1 MLLLAGERCRVRSWR
16 GSDLESIVRHANNPK
31 VAMQLRDRFPHP
43 YTRAD
48 GIAFLRHMTGPEP
61 QTNFAIEV
69 DGEAAGAIG
78 FVRGADVERFSAEI
92 GYWLGE
98 AYWGRGIATDAV
110 RAITDHIFAN
120 FDVCRIYATV
130 FESNP
135 ASSRVLDK
143 AGFVLEGR
151 LRKAV
156 TKSGETID
164 ALMYAVLR
172 EDA

>member
-1 MLLLAGERCRVRSWR
+1 MLLLEGERCRVRSWR

-48 GIAFLRHMTGPEP
+48 GLAFLRHMTGPEP

-92 GYWLGE
+92 GCPNP
-98 AYWGRGIATDAV
+98 V
-110 RAITDHIFAN
+110 
-120 FDVCRIYATV
+120 
-130 FESNP
+130 P
-135 ASSRVLDK
+135 ASLN
-143 AGFVLEGR
+143 EGPGHGQTAR
-151 LRKAV
+151 HP
-156 TKSGETID
+156 SW
-164 ALMYAVLR
+164 
-172 EDA
+172 